1 MKDRIK
7 EQLAKADVSVE
18 GREGLSPHS
27 DDYPVLLKLR
37 GDRRPLT
44 IAEALALGEA
54 LIAEANRALSR

>member
-18 GREGLSPHS
+18 GREGLFPHS

-37 GDRRPLT
+37 GDHRPLT